1 MRRHEKSISETDI
14 IEDIIRRSDVCRIA
28 LSNEN
33 IPYIVAMNFGYRS
46 SPSVLYFHCA
56 NEGRKLEMIKQNSL
70 VCFEMDTDHKIYTGK
85 KGCDW
90 GMRYSSVVGYGNITI
105 ISEEEAKKEGLDFIM
120 RHYGGE
126 NEYNYNEET
135 LKKTT
140 LLRLDITEMSGK
152 MG

>member
-33 IPYIVAMNFGYRS
+33 IPYIVAMNFGYCS